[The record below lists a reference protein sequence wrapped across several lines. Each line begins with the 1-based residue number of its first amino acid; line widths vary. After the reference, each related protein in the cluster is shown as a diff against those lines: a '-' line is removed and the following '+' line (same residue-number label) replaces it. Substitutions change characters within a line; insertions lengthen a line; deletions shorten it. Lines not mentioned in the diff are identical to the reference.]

1 MSTLQWAADVKLTNE
16 KVIRAEYTED
26 SQFKCDDEIIKKAY
40 DEAVLF
46 PLTFVSAI
54 DVAPPNADILVT
66 WDDPISIAGLVM
78 QAAMNNFE
86 VADATFY
93 GSGYVDADWKD
104 FAAPKGAADAMGEA
118 LTLTDVLPES
128 LFGFYPPEQG
138 TKSLAKEFEESKHP
152 RDSHGRFGSGDGAEA
167 PSTRSWPDIEQDFK
181 NAADSLFDEMDALPS
196 EESMQQYAAGFWAES
211 FDACKGI
218 QEATDDWINGRP
230 LNASGDY
237 NELAVFSAKTLNDS
251 MTGGTFGYFES
262 DETHYRGIEDPDG
275 NIAAKFEVG
284 KTVEWNI
291 AASTPQLE
299 LAQMFVDDKG
309 VLLKTEGTVSGAV
322 ISTADDENGSEWT
335 EHVIG
340 GSFQVLDKTTDENG
354 TTVVTVKQTDGPVRI
369 Q

>member
-1 MSTLQWAADVKLTNE
+1 MQWAIDAVLSNNKI
-16 KVIRAEYTED
+16 IRAEYCKNTE
-26 SQFKCDDEIIKKAY
+26 FNCDDDGVMAAY
-40 DEAVLF
+40 KESTMY
-46 PLTFVSAI
+46 PLMVSPI
-54 DVAPPNADILVT
+54 NVAPPNEYLLVSY
-66 WDDPISIAGLVM
+66 DDPISLAGLVI
-78 QAAMNNFE
+78 QTLMNERELN
-86 VADATFY
+86 DATFY
-93 GSGYVDADWKD
+93 GEGYMEEEEQEDDEPGATDSMGDAYTFIK
-104 FAAPKGAADAMGEA
+104 K
-118 LTLTDVLPES
+118 LPES
-128 LFGFYPPEQG
+128 KFGFVAPGQG

-152 RDSHGRFGSGDGAEA
+152 RDAHGRFGSGDGAEA

-181 NAADSLFDEMDALPS
+181 NAADSLFDEMDAPPS